1 MAIAIGAQH
10 CLFWSGPDLRDMQYY
25 VAYVVL
31 QLEGG
36 GGGRLIRIH
45 FNSVG
50 RFHCLQSHIH
60 TR

>member
-10 CLFWSGPDLRDMQYY
+10 CLFWSGPDL
-25 VAYVVL
+25 VL
-31 QLEGG
+31 QLEEG